1 MKEELLV
8 DSYYMYNF
16 KGDPSRTP
24 PTGRVYDTQSN
35 SFTMNY
41 AKVALEID
49 SDPVTVRTDI
59 GYGALAGYLNG
70 STLAPL
76 SVAIQQAYASLKI
89 PGTQLTADFGRFNT
103 TAGAEVIEANRNW
116 LYSRSMLFFIIPV
129 HHTGLRLNL
138 KINDMVSIQGTVANG
153 IFADMPDNNKYKT
166 GGFSITVVPLP
177 TTTII
182 ATTYFG
188 KEGVADGVSD
198 PVHFVGDL
206 VISHNVTDAFGLN
219 LNIDYVKGLPAA
231 MVGMMMVPGNSSLY
245 AFGVALM
252 AHYVVNEH
260 LNVSARGEFLRDK
273 ALELDTADTNGQE
286 YEGTIGVAAPFAG
299 HYEVRAELRGD
310 FAKNSIYVKGPLAT
324 DTAKN
329 QFTGTVA
336 FLGYIQ

>member
-16 KGDPSRTP
+16 KGDPSTTAP
-24 PTGRVYDTQSN
+24 YGRVYDTQAN
-35 SFTMNY
+35 SFTVNY
-41 AKVALEID
+41 AKVALEVD

-59 GYGALAGYLNG
+59 GFGALAGYLNG
-70 STLAPL
+70 TTLAPL

-116 LYSRSMLFFIIPV
+116 LYSRSMLFYIIPV

-138 KINDMVSIQGTVANG
+138 KINDMVSIQGTIANG

-166 GGFSITVVPLP
+166 GGFSITVAPLP

-188 KEGVADGVSD
+188 KEGAANGMSD

-231 MVGMMMVPGNSSLY
+231 SATVPGDSSLY

-260 LNVSARGEFLRDK
+260 LNVSARAEYLKDK
-273 ALELDTADTNGQE
+273 QLAFDLMNSNGQE
-286 YEGTIGVAAPFAG
+286 YEGTVGVAAPFAG

-310 FAKNSIYVKGPLAT
+310 FAKNSIYPKGPLPT